1 MVSLELLPLVF
12 LGLLP
17 HRRLLLFLVIFLT
30 HFVFHPRAKGLAPS
44 PRGMKHRVSDSGHK
58 AMGGNKVDRK
68 PESSPQG
75 DLSESDVEEGEYK
88 LVTQIPHWT
97 YSSQQ
102 ARKDPFG
109 ENEFCSKQ
117 CFKIVRSSFHI
128 TKVIADNRKHGM
140 LEKVILGPWSQAQR
154 DTLHTSAGVLR
165 NNPRCACLCASI
177 INKPCAEV
185 FNSRLPKE
193 QRAGLMMC
201 RFTSSFGPKISC
213 PSACR
218 TTC

>member
-12 LGLLP
+12 FGLLS
-17 HRRLLLFLVIFLT
+17 HRKLLLFLLIFLT
-30 HFVFHPRAKGLAPS
+30 HSIFHPRAKGLAPS
-44 PRGMKHRVSDSGHK
+44 PRGIKHRVSDSGHK
-58 AMGGNKVDRK
+58 AMGGNKVDRR
-68 PESSPQG
+68 PDPSPLG
-75 DLSESDVEEGEYK
+75 DFSESDAEEGEYK

-117 CFKIVRSSFHI
+117 CFKIVRSSFYSTRI
-128 TKVIADNRKHGM
+128 IANNRKDGM
-140 LEKVILGPWSQAQR
+140 TEKVILGPWSQAQR

-185 FNSRLPKE
+185 FKSSLPIQ
-193 QRAGLMMC
+193 QRARLMMY
-201 RFTSSFGPKISC
+201 RFTSSSNPRISC

-218 TTC
+218 ITC